1 MLRNCSQILQ
11 TIDYYKPNREKK
23 MKVLIPTEPDDMH
36 ALFAKIA
43 LENKGHDVRFIFTA
57 DQPTKLKNSVLIDND
72 TYLWRSTDKYD
83 SYLDNEYDVVWWRR
97 ARKPHLPKDVI
108 HPSDYQFVARENALF
123 YESLTYNMAPNAC
136 WINPKDAANRANS
149 KLLQLKTATEC
160 GMNIPTT
167 LCSND
172 PQDIRYF
179 LLKHEAEGV
188 VYKPLCSNFWF
199 EDQRMKISYTSRISF
214 LELPNNQMLQNT
226 PGIFQKEIKKKY
238 ELRVTYFGD
247 YIVTAKLNS
256 QSHAEGK
263 IDWRA
268 IPNGELSI
276 EPYVLPAS
284 LEHNIRQFMRKMGL
298 VFGSLD
304 FIVSEDHEY
313 VFLEVNEQGQFLWIE
328 EYNTDFKM
336 LDIFVNFILNKT
348 KSFKYEARKAEHSL
362 EIYRDEM
369 VSMRTQNMQ
378 RHIDLNS
385 VKALVV

>member
-1 MLRNCSQILQ
+1 
-11 TIDYYKPNREKK
+11 
-23 MKVLIPTEPDDMH
+23 MKFLIPTEPDDTH
-36 ALFAKIA
+36 AILAKIA
-43 LENKGHDVRFIFTA
+43 LENKGHEVRFMFTA
-57 DQPTKLKNSVLIDND
+57 DQPTKLKNSVLIDNY

-83 SYLDNEYDVVWWRR
+83 SFLDNDYDVVWWRR
-97 ARKPHLPKDVI
+97 ARKPHLPKDAT
-108 HPSDYQFVARENALF
+108 HPGDYKFVARENALF
-123 YESLTYNMAPNAC
+123 YESVTNNMAPNA
-136 WINPKDAANRANS
+136 WWVNTKEAANRANS
-149 KLLQLKTATEC
+149 KLLQLKLATEC

-179 LLKHEAEGV
+179 LLKHEEDGV

-199 EDQRMKISYTSRISF
+199 EDQRMKIAYTSKISF
-214 LELPNNQMLQNT
+214 LELPNNQLLQTT

-238 ELRVTYFGD
+238 ELRVTCFGD

-268 IPNGELSI
+268 IPNGEMSI
-276 EPYVLPAS
+276 EPYILPAS
-284 LEHNIRQFMRKMGL
+284 LENNIRKFMQKMGL

-304 FIVSEDHEY
+304 FIVSDDHEY

-328 EYNTDFKM
+328 EYNSDFKM
-336 LDIFVNFILNKT
+336 LDIFINFLVNKA
-348 KSFKYEARKAEHSL
+348 KSFKWDPKKSEHSIEL
-362 EIYRDEM
+362 YRDKM
-369 VSMRTQNMQ
+369 MDMRTQNMQ

-385 VKALVV
+385 AKAHAVQGF